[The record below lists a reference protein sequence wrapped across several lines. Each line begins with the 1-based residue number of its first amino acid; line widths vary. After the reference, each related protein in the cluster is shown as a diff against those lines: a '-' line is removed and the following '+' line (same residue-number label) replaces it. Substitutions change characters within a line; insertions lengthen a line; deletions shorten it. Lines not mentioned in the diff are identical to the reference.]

1 MAFLPAKPFDLRD
14 RHALEA
20 FFGEGVFHLVE
31 FERLNDGFD
40 LFHDTLQA
48 NSYLLVIVY
57 SGASLSWYPTLK
69 CTHRSA
75 TLSRGPQLSSRHI
88 RHGFVLRVCE
98 HPELGDVEAFK
109 LHLFADA
116 QWVEGVHQRE
126 HHVGEAEHVDY
137 HQRGSAKL
145 RQELPVVSIEQA
157 GYPLASLAEIR
168 RRADTVPAGAVG
180 AIGKEADTDGAQ
192 PAAVPVH
199 RDGPTGVVDLE
210 HALIAEDPQAD
221 EDAGQNADDDRGVW
235 RHKRAGRRNG
245 NQ

>member
-88 RHGFVLRVCE
+88 RHGFVLRVRE

-109 LHLFADA
+109 LHLSGDA
-116 QWVEGVHQRE
+116 QWEDGVHQRE
-126 HHVGEAEHVDY
+126 NHVGEAERVESAEC
-137 HQRGSAKL
+137 GSAELQHEL
-145 RQELPVVSIEQA
+145 RDIPIE
-157 GYPLASLAEIR
+157 
-168 RRADTVPAGAVG
+168 
-180 AIGKEADTDGAQ
+180 
-192 PAAVPVH
+192 
-199 RDGPTGVVDLE
+199 
-210 HALIAEDPQAD
+210 
-221 EDAGQNADDDRGVW
+221 
-235 RHKRAGRRNG
+235 
-245 NQ
+245 